1 LEKKIYLSDSE
12 VETLIMHQVNI
23 FPCKLLRLSVI
34 GVLFYTEYLI
44 DDGSSSQVT
53 VNPKKRRIFMKR
65 LCVLFV
71 VLAFIATAG
80 FAVAGTLDD
89 VKAKGVISVGVN
101 EGLAGFSKPDEK
113 GEWHGLDVDTA
124 RAISSA
130 VFGAPDKLKFVP
142 LTAKTR
148 FTALQ
153 SGEID
158 VLTRNCTQT
167 LGRETALGLNFVH
180 VNYYD
185 GQGFLVPKKL
195 GVKSAKELDGATV
208 CVLPGTTTELNLAD
222 YFRANNMK
230 MKPVVIESTPELAKA
245 FFAGRC
251 DVLTSDASQLAST
264 RSVAPNPDDYI
275 ILPEIISKE
284 PLAPVV
290 RHGDDQWYDI
300 VNFSVLAMIAAEEL
314 GITSKNVD
322 EMLKS
327 EDPKIQRF
335 LGVSEGNGKALGL
348 DEKWAYNIVKQV
360 GNYGEVFE
368 RNVGVD
374 TPLKLERGLNAQ
386 WNKGGIMYSPPFK

>member
-1 LEKKIYLSDSE
+1 MMKRFKI
-12 VETLIMHQVNI
+12 I
-23 FPCKLLRLSVI
+23 SVI
-34 GVLFYTEYLI
+34 VA
-44 DDGSSSQVT
+44 V
-53 VNPKKRRIFMKR
+53 
-65 LCVLFV
+65 
-71 VLAFIATAG
+71 AFLATAG
-80 FAVAGTLDD
+80 LAMAGTLDD
-89 VKAKGVISVGVN
+89 VKAKGFISVGVN
-101 EGLAGFSKPDEK
+101 EGLSGFAAPDEK
-113 GEWHGLDVDTA
+113 GEWRGLDVDTA
-124 RAISSA
+124 RAISVA
-130 VFGAPDKLKFVP
+130 VFGAKDKLKFVP

-167 LGRETALGLNFVH
+167 LGRETALGLNFAH

-185 GQGFLVPKKL
+185 GQGFMVPKKL

-222 YFRANNMK
+222 YFRANGMQ
-230 MKPVVIESTPELAKA
+230 MKPVVIESTPELTKA

-251 DVLTSDASQLAST
+251 DVYTSDASQLAGH

-284 PLAPVV
+284 PLAPAV
-290 RHGDDQWYDI
+290 RHGDDQWFDI
-300 VNFSVLAMIAAEEL
+300 VNFSVMAMIAAEEL

-322 EMLKS
+322 DMLNS
-327 EDPKIQRF
+327 EDPKVKRF
-335 LGVSEGNGKALGL
+335 LGVSPGNGKALGL

-360 GNYGEVFE
+360 GNYGEIFE
-368 RNVGVD
+368 RNVGVN

-386 WNKGGIMYSPPFK
+386 WTDGGLMYAPPFK